1 MTTHTSTTPART
13 AQDPTLVHAHAH
25 DAPAH
30 GGMKREAAEAETA
43 ASSASSPASSS
54 SEQMAAA
61 LPASW
66 EVFAAECGVAADDMP
81 ALAELNLAMHSLHRR
96 RTVDVFE
103 TGRCMVAVAVI
114 VPEDKFHA
122 WNKRVYGYSRT
133 HATNFMNVHVRLGHL
148 RHRFEAVEAS
158 STALVTLATQ
168 NEAKVEEVLAAMEK
182 GNKLTIAGIKAMLKD
197 PNEEPAPVVPLTEVG
212 GPAGIT
218 AMSRQMVKTSFA
230 DLVGRIGSI
239 VSAIE
244 AAMGPG
250 TMPKKVT
257 KSKLGPQ
264 IEPLARRARRE
275 LEHLILPLVPTNDIQ
290 PWHMA
295 PMRIDPKSGWGFVIA
310 LLDLLGDMS
319 RWPSGPVLLAW
330 LRGTVV
336 PALLWATGST
346 KGKLPKVEARKMP
359 TRTETR
365 VDAVEVSE
373 VVEAAEPAKVVSIV
387 VEATEAARE
396 AGDAVHS
403 DQLDEAI
410 APIELQPTSNQ
421 RLMESAAAKPPRTMV
436 RPDFLT
442 KRTKAGAS
450 TSTTAKL

>member
-1 MTTHTSTTPART
+1 
-13 AQDPTLVHAHAH
+13 
-25 DAPAH
+25 
-30 GGMKREAAEAETA
+30 MKREAADATSVVSD
-43 ASSASSPASSS
+43 ASLPASSS
-54 SEQMAAA
+54 SEQLAAA

-66 EVFAAECGVAADDMP
+66 EVFAAECGVASDDMP
-81 ALAELNLAMHSLHRR
+81 ALAELNLTMHSLHRR

-133 HATNFMNVHVRLGHL
+133 HATNFMNVHVRLCHL

-197 PNEEPAPVVPLTEVG
+197 PNEAPAPIVPLTEIG

-230 DLVGRIGSI
+230 DLVGRISSI

-244 AAMGPG
+244 AAMGSG
-250 TMPKKVT
+250 TMPKRVT

-264 IEPLARRARRE
+264 VEPLARRARRE

-295 PMRIDPKSGWGFVIA
+295 PMRLDPKSGWGFVIT
-310 LLDLLGDMS
+310 LLNELGDMS

-336 PALLWATGST
+336 PTLLWTTGSP
-346 KGKLPKVEARKMP
+346 KGKLPKVEARLMP
-359 TRTETR
+359 TRTEAR
-365 VDAVEVSE
+365 VESVDESE
-373 VVEAAEPAKVVSIV
+373 VVETVEPAKAVAIV
-387 VEATEAARE
+387 VKATEGTDAAAE
-396 AGDAVHS
+396 ADDAMAGDTT
-403 DQLDEAI
+403 DEAV
-410 APIELQPTSNQ
+410 APIALQPTANQ
-421 RLMESAAAKPPRTMV
+421 KLTESAATKAPRTMV
-436 RPDFLT
+436 RPDFLMKT
-442 KRTKAGAS
+442 AQAGSSAS
-450 TSTTAKL
+450 PTPKL